1 MTTLFVKY
9 QGTAQLQTIK
19 KENFQ
24 ETQVDFPI
32 KGTVFGTLLNYQEEM
47 NQLKLEF
54 SNAPY
59 NEPPKSPIL
68 YIKPSNTFNAH
79 QQIIPLL
86 DGVNEV
92 QTNASLAIVMKKD
105 AYKISK
111 EQYEEY
117 ILGFTIA
124 NDITIPHENY
134 YRPAISQK
142 SHDGFCPIGP
152 YIVSVDAIKNPNNLT
167 ISTYVNGE
175 LKRRISTSD
184 LVRSIG
190 QLLEDV
196 TDFMTLS
203 AGDVLLTGIP
213 SNPPL
218 VREGDSVSITIDEIG
233 TLTNQIKAINAN
245 NVGGETI

>member
-1 MTTLFVKY
+1 MSTLFVKY

-19 KENFQ
+19 KDDLQ
-24 ETQVDFPI
+24 EIPVDFPI
-32 KGTVFGTLLNYQEEM
+32 KGTVYGTLLNYQDEI
-47 NQLKLEF
+47 NKLKPEF
-54 SNAPY
+54 SAAPY

-79 QQIIPLL
+79 QHIIPLP
-86 DGVNEV
+86 DGVSEV
-92 QTNASLAIVMKKD
+92 QANGSLAIVIKKD
-105 AYKISK
+105 AYKIKK
-111 EQYEEY
+111 EQYEKY

-142 SHDGFCPIGP
+142 SRDGFCPIGP
-152 YIVSVDAIKNPNNLT
+152 YIISTDAINNPNNLI

-175 LKRRISTSD
+175 LKQQFSTRE

-213 SNPPL
+213 NNPPL
-218 VREGDSVSITIDEIG
+218 VRSGDSVSITINEIG
-233 TLTNQIKAINAN
+233 TLTNHIKALNESYEK
-245 NVGGETI
+245 GENI